1 MGKKLAV
8 LFFFIVSVL
17 SASPTAFAQEGTIL
31 ARVEVHWG
39 YVVDESPTSSVFLSS
54 SRDKLWV
61 STKSVGG
68 EEGSSAYVEI
78 SQGGIIPINFNA
90 DPSNEFALGEIGV
103 ALGENVAPFF
113 KSEWLG
119 VCSNLDFVVVIK
131 NKDVAVRLTNLSPLP
146 LLWSGDKGITW
157 EELSSG
163 GTKEFYKDKSSL
175 EILYPNQETIGWDP
189 CATLA
194 WNRVS
199 FDFSAVGLS
208 SFTARNLTFLERLR
222 LLFVH

>member
-1 MGKKLAV
+1 MKK
-8 LFFFIVSVL
+8 VSVAVFL
-17 SASPTAFAQEGTIL
+17 CCLVVLLTPSFVFAQEGTIL

-39 YVVDESPTSSVFLSS
+39 YVVDESPISSVFLSS

-68 EEGSSAYVEI
+68 EEGASSYVDIITGEI
-78 SQGGIIPINFNA
+78 TPLNFNA
-90 DPSNEFALGEIGV
+90 DPSNGFALGEIAV
-103 ALGENVAPFF
+103 AIEEKTAPFF
-113 KSEWLG
+113 KSSWLG
-119 VCSNLDFVVVIK
+119 VCSNLDFV
-131 NKDVAVRLTNLSPLP
+131 AVLKSGTVETRLTNLSPLP

-194 WNRVS
+194 WNRAS